1 VIIIHNQLFGLEALK
16 IWYFFSARYA
26 GYSAN
31 SLKRRHLMK
40 KTLFVMAVFMAFTVV
55 SILPQVQAQEKKNEA
70 PPQMLITN
78 VDVWDGTSDA
88 VMKGTDVLI
97 EGNLIKDISASA
109 IKTNK
114 GATIIDGKG
123 KTLIPGLIDVH
134 THIAATRDPTEV
146 VKWSEGKIMIAA
158 TTSAKQMLLRGFT
171 TARDVGLS
179 TIELARAIDEG
190 IVAGPRILSVGA
202 ILSTTSGPADYRD
215 SNDGQPA
222 FGAHISRSTILRF
235 GYNVDG
241 VDEVLKAV
249 RENFF
254 HGAIQ
259 IKTYVSG
266 GVTSEISPLDATP
279 FTLEELKAMV
289 EAAERFDTYVL
300 AHTHTL
306 RSTEDAV
313 AAGIKSLEHVS
324 ALNDELAK
332 KIKEEGLWVVPSI
345 VHCLTAQNEA
355 PGYFSTAQKSRY
367 LRMGKTCLNA
377 LKTIVKY
384 DLKTGFGTDFP
395 GQEPDQAQQSAE
407 FEARAKFWPT
417 IEVLRQATS
426 YAAELIGMA
435 NSRLPYQDGPL
446 GVIEEGAYADL
457 LIVDGNPLEDISLLG
472 NPKKNLLLIMKD
484 GEIYKNTL

>member
-1 VIIIHNQLFGLEALK
+1 MKNSTLLRMLTIVLLIFLTYPTVSAETLSIGNNFFEGQFTKSKDRTLIKNVIIFDGKSERLLK
-16 IWYFFSARYA
+16 K
-26 GYSAN
+26 AN
-31 SLKRRHLMK
+31 
-40 KTLFVMAVFMAFTVV
+40 
-55 SILPQVQAQEKKNEA
+55 
-70 PPQMLITN
+70 
-78 VDVWDGTSDA
+78 
-88 VMKGTDVLI
+88 VLI
-97 EGNLIKDISASA
+97 EHNLIKTISTSNIVAKDA
-109 IKTNK
+109 L
-114 GATIIDGKG
+114 IIEGNG
-123 KTLIPGLIDVH
+123 KTLMPGLIDVH
-134 THIAATRDPTEV
+134 THIAATQDPTEV
-146 VKWSEGKIMIAA
+146 VKWSEGKTMIAA

-171 TARDVGLS
+171 TVRDVGIN
-179 TIELARAIDEG
+179 TVDLARAIDAG
-190 IVAGPRILSVGA
+190 IVTGPRILPVGA
-202 ILSTTSGPADYRD
+202 IISATSGPADYRNT
-215 SNDGQPA
+215 NDGQPA
-222 FGAHISRSTILRF
+222 FGANAPHSFNLRF
-235 GYNVDG
+235 SYNVDG
-241 VDEVLKAV
+241 VAEVLKAV

-306 RSTEDAV
+306 RATEDAI

-332 KIKEEGLWVVPSI
+332 KIKKEGIWVVPSI
-345 VHCLTAQNEA
+345 LHCVSAQESA
-355 PGYFSTAQKSRY
+355 PEYFSTAQKRRY
-367 LRMGKTCLNA
+367 IRMGTTCLSA
-377 LKTIVKY
+377 LETIVEY

-395 GQEPDQAQQSAE
+395 GQEPDQARQSAE

-426 YAAELIGMA
+426 YSAELIGMA

-457 LIVDGNPLEDISLLG
+457 LIVDGNPLENISLLA
-472 NPKKNLLLIMKD
+472 NPEKNLLLIMKD
-484 GEIYKNTL
+484 GKIIKFNDAVF

>member
-1 VIIIHNQLFGLEALK
+1 MKCSASLRMLTTALL
-16 IWYFFSARYA
+16 ILSTYPAAGAETLSIGDNFFA
-26 GYSAN
+26 GQFTKSEDRILIKDVNIFDGRSEVLLSNAN
-31 SLKRRHLMK
+31 
-40 KTLFVMAVFMAFTVV
+40 
-55 SILPQVQAQEKKNEA
+55 
-70 PPQMLITN
+70 
-78 VDVWDGTSDA
+78 
-88 VMKGTDVLI
+88 VLI
-97 EGNLIKDISASA
+97 ENNLIKTISTSSIDAD
-109 IKTNK
+109 
-114 GATIIDGKG
+114 GALIIEGNG
-123 KTLIPGLIDVH
+123 KTLMPGLIDVH
-134 THIAATRDPTEV
+134 THIAATQNPTEV
-146 VKWSEGKIMIAA
+146 VKWSEGKVMIAA

-171 TARDVGLS
+171 TVRDVGVN
-179 TIELARAIDEG
+179 TIDLARAIDAG
-190 IVAGPRILSVGA
+190 IVKGPRILPVGA
-202 ILSTTSGPADYRD
+202 IISATSGPADYRN

-222 FGAHISRSTILRF
+222 FGANASRAAILRF

-306 RSTEDAV
+306 RATEDAI
-313 AAGIKSLEHVS
+313 AAGVKSLEHVS
-324 ALNDELAK
+324 ALNDRLAK
-332 KIKEEGLWVVPSI
+332 KIKKEGYWVVPSI
-345 VHCLTAQNEA
+345 LHCASAQASA
-355 PGYFSTAQKSRY
+355 PEYFSSGQKRRY
-367 LRMGKTCLNA
+367 LTMGITCLDA
-377 LKTIVKY
+377 LEKIVKY

-395 GQEPDQAQQSAE
+395 GQESDQARQSAE
-407 FEARAKFWPT
+407 FEARTKFWPT

-426 YAAELIGMA
+426 YGAELIGMA

-457 LIVDGNPLEDISLLG
+457 LVIDGNPLEDISLLA
-472 NPKKNLLLIMKD
+472 NPEKNMLLIMKD
-484 GEIYKNTL
+484 GEIIKFNDAVF

>member
-1 VIIIHNQLFGLEALK
+1 MEATMKNSTLLRMLTIVLSVISTHPAVSAETLSAGGSFFADQFTKSKDRVLIINVNIFDGKSELLLREA
-16 IWYFFSARYA
+16 
-26 GYSAN
+26 N
-31 SLKRRHLMK
+31 
-40 KTLFVMAVFMAFTVV
+40 
-55 SILPQVQAQEKKNEA
+55 
-70 PPQMLITN
+70 
-78 VDVWDGTSDA
+78 
-88 VMKGTDVLI
+88 VLI
-97 EGNLIKDISASA
+97 EKNLIKTISTSKIDVKDAL
-109 IKTNK
+109 
-114 GATIIDGKG
+114 IIEGNG

-134 THIAATRDPTEV
+134 THIAATENPTEV
-146 VKWSEGKIMIAA
+146 VKWSEGRTMIAA

-171 TARDVGLS
+171 TVRDVGVN
-179 TIELARAIDEG
+179 TIDLARAIDAG
-190 IVAGPRILSVGA
+190 TVKGPRILPVGA
-202 ILSTTSGPADYRD
+202 ILSATSGPADYR
-215 SNDGQPA
+215 SATDGQPA
-222 FGAHISRSTILRF
+222 FGANTSQATKLRF

-241 VDEVLKAV
+241 VDEILKAV

-306 RSTEDAV
+306 RATEDAI
-313 AAGIKSLEHVS
+313 AAGVKSLEHVS

-332 KIKEEGLWVVPSI
+332 KIKKKGFWVVPSI
-345 VHCLTAQNEA
+345 LHCLTAQQEA
-355 PGYFSTAQKSRY
+355 PEFFSAAQKRRY
-367 LRMGKTCLNA
+367 IRMGTTCLSA
-377 LKTIVKY
+377 LETIVKY

-395 GQEPDQAQQSAE
+395 GRESDQALQSEE

-426 YAAELIGMA
+426 YGAELIGMA
-435 NSRLPYQDGPL
+435 NSRLPYQDGSL

-457 LIVDGNPLEDISLLG
+457 LIVDGNPLEDIGLLADPE
-472 NPKKNLLLIMKD
+472 NNMLLIMKD
-484 GEIYKNTL
+484 GEIIKFNDAVF

>member
-1 VIIIHNQLFGLEALK
+1 MLTTALL
-16 IWYFFSARYA
+16 ILSTYPAASAETLSIGDNFFEGQFTNSEDRILIKDVNIFD
-26 GYSAN
+26 GRSEVLLSNAN
-31 SLKRRHLMK
+31 
-40 KTLFVMAVFMAFTVV
+40 
-55 SILPQVQAQEKKNEA
+55 
-70 PPQMLITN
+70 
-78 VDVWDGTSDA
+78 
-88 VMKGTDVLI
+88 VLI
-97 EGNLIKDISASA
+97 ENNLIKTISTSNIDAKDA
-109 IKTNK
+109 L
-114 GATIIDGKG
+114 IIEGNG
-123 KTLIPGLIDVH
+123 RTLMPGLIDVH
-134 THIAATRDPTEV
+134 THIAATQNPTEV
-146 VKWSEGKIMIAA
+146 VNWSEGKIMIAA

-171 TARDVGLS
+171 TARDVGLNS
-179 TIELARAIDEG
+179 IDLARAIDAG
-190 IVAGPRILSVGA
+190 IVTGPRILPVGA
-202 ILSTTSGPADYRD
+202 IISTTSGPADYRN

-222 FGAHISRSTILRF
+222 FGANTSHSTRLRF

-254 HGAIQ
+254 QGAVQ

-300 AHTHTL
+300 AHSHTL

-313 AAGIKSLEHVS
+313 AAGVKSLEHVS
-324 ALNDELAK
+324 ALDDKLAK
-332 KIKEEGLWVVPSI
+332 KIKKEGYWVVPSI
-345 VHCLTAQNEA
+345 LHCVSAQASA
-355 PGYFSTAQKSRY
+355 PEYFSSGQKRRY
-367 LRMGKTCLNA
+367 LRMGITCLDA
-377 LKTIVKY
+377 LEKIVKY

-395 GQEPDQAQQSAE
+395 GQEPDQARQSAE

-426 YAAELIGMA
+426 YGAELIGMA

-457 LIVDGNPLEDISLLG
+457 LIIDGNPLDDISLLA
-472 NPKKNLLLIMKD
+472 NPEKNMLLIMKD
-484 GEIYKNTL
+484 GEIIKFNDVVF